1 MEFEL
6 LESDVLESLEDL
18 GYKGPL
24 LDDGALAQAV
34 SRGASSPEFTKLCAW
49 LVSELRLFCKLEENV
64 QATNSPNEA
73 EEFQLEMS
81 GLLAE
86 MNCPYTSLTSGDVT
100 KRLHNQKNCLLLL
113 TYLISEL
120 EAARMLCVNAPPK
133 KAQEGGGSEVFQ
145 ELKGICIALGM
156 SKPPANITM
165 FQFFSGIEKK
175 LKETL
180 AKVPPNHVGKPLLK
194 KQLGPAHWEKIEAIN
209 QAIVNEYEVRRKLL
223 VKRLDV
229 TVQSFG
235 WSDRAKSQTEKLAK
249 VYQPKRALL
258 STKCTISV
266 ANLLAARQDLSKIMR
281 TSSGSIREKTACAIN
296 KVPLVTNGWFCYEY
310 LKCLTE
316 EEGPMKLNRHL
327 LRCHHGRKDQRLV
340 HNKAVAE
347 EEEVATTPH
356 MEGEEVMT
364 MGVMTEEEEEA
375 MTHHMEGEEVT
386 NKEAMIEGDEEDV
399 VVMIMEAEEAE
410 EETSFK
416 EAGQMVEVV
425 ATRMAATGRAT
436 TEMQVFK
443 RVAITVVV
451 AVVATKEEAMVATS
465 HLHIQEVATKG
476 VVAAATSKK
485 TDIKMVGPTVT
496 EGVDVEEG
504 GVAVVVAVAVEVKEE
519 AGGAEVDRTLIK
531 GGSLSSTSSMEVIS
545 IINQALDK
553 EDTSRAEAAK
563 KFCFSRAHVIE
574 TWFQRPGLIAA

>member
-24 LDDGALAQAV
+24 LDDGALTQAV

-100 KRLHNQKNCLLLL
+100 KRLLNQKNCLLLL

-194 KQLGPAHWEKIEAIN
+194 KQLGPAHWLTEFCF
-209 QAIVNEYEVRRKLL
+209 
-223 VKRLDV
+223 
-229 TVQSFG
+229 SFLQQ
-235 WSDRAKSQTEKLAK
+235 SQTEKLAK

-296 KVPLVTNGWFCYEY
+296 KVALVT
-310 LKCLTE
+310 
-316 EEGPMKLNRHL
+316 
-327 LRCHHGRKDQRLV
+327 
-340 HNKAVAE
+340 
-347 EEEVATTPH
+347 
-356 MEGEEVMT
+356 
-364 MGVMTEEEEEA
+364 
-375 MTHHMEGEEVT
+375 
-386 NKEAMIEGDEEDV
+386 
-399 VVMIMEAEEAE
+399 
-410 EETSFK
+410 
-416 EAGQMVEVV
+416 
-425 ATRMAATGRAT
+425 
-436 TEMQVFK
+436 
-443 RVAITVVV
+443 
-451 AVVATKEEAMVATS
+451 
-465 HLHIQEVATKG
+465 
-476 VVAAATSKK
+476 
-485 TDIKMVGPTVT
+485 
-496 EGVDVEEG
+496 
-504 GVAVVVAVAVEVKEE
+504 
-519 AGGAEVDRTLIK
+519 
-531 GGSLSSTSSMEVIS
+531 SS
-545 IINQALDK
+545 
-553 EDTSRAEAAK
+553 
-563 KFCFSRAHVIE
+563 
-574 TWFQRPGLIAA
+574 